1 MNEIHRVISNEK
13 TRFNRQQLVQR
24 VCNHLLFVR
33 EKQDGMN
40 TSSSF
45 FRFKTY
51 LFIE

>member
-1 MNEIHRVISNEK
+1 MNELHRVISNER
-13 TRFNRQQLVQR
+13 TRFNREQLVQR
-24 VCNHLLFVR
+24 MCNHFMIVR
-33 EKQDGMN
+33 EKHDSMK